1 MRTAQKVLG
10 LLTLSLSL
18 QCWAIVPGSKVPDF
32 RLSDQAGQQHRLY
45 DLAQKKAVVI
55 MIQGNGCPIV
65 RQALPYLQEI
75 RDQYRDK
82 GVEFLLLNSN
92 SQDDAASI
100 VKEAREFSIAFP
112 ILVDQKQKVGEILGV
127 ERTSEVFVVEPGTWK
142 LLYRGPMDDRLHYE
156 RQRPPSKH
164 YLTDALDATLAGQQV
179 QVTTAD
185 GVGCIVNFPNRT
197 NHSGA
202 VAPMEHDHSHH

>member
-1 MRTAQKVLG
+1 MRTARKFFG
-10 LLTLSLSL
+10 LLILGFTV
-18 QCWAIVPGSKVPDF
+18 QCWAIAPGGKVPDF
-32 RLSDQAGQQHRLY
+32 RLNDQSGQQHRLY
-45 DLAQKKAVVI
+45 DLRQQKAVVI

-65 RQALPYLQEI
+65 RQALPYLQQI

-100 VKEAREFSIAFP
+100 AKEAKEFSIAFP
-112 ILVDQKQKVGEILGV
+112 ILVDQKQKVGEVLGV
-127 ERTSEVFVVEPGTWK
+127 ERTSEIFVVEPGTWK

-164 YLTDALDATLAGQQV
+164 YLTDALDAVIAGQPV

-185 GVGCIVNFPNRT
+185 GVGCIVNFPERNQRRGT
-197 NHSGA
+197 SA
-202 VAPMEHDHSHH
+202 ADHDHSHH